1 MKRRFLVA
9 AALLALGA
17 PAHATS
23 GYSCSTSGA
32 NPILIDIV
40 IGHAVAPLIAQVRL
54 TENERIWSTAG
65 DPPDLSIA
73 QSWIDDKEL
82 RLDLTDPNVERY
94 EARLRLRIK
103 SELAATGTLERND
116 KSYKLSCSGG

>member
-1 MKRRFLVA
+1 MKRGFLLVG
-9 AALLALGA
+9 ALLLLST

-23 GYSCSTSGA
+23 GYSCSTSGDT
-32 NPILIDIV
+32 PITIDIV

-54 TENERIWSTAG
+54 TENERTLSTEG
-65 DPPDLSIA
+65 DPPELSIA

-82 RLDLTDPNVERY
+82 RLDLSDPNLERY
-94 EARLRLRIK
+94 EAQLRLRIK
-103 SELAATGTLERND
+103 SELSATGTLKRND